1 MDTGDSGEQDR
12 QGPSP
17 QIREI
22 LKCLL
27 ALREGKAYQHY
38 IMHLD
43 NPLLG
48 PWKLGLVL
56 SPHLNNMI
64 FPPTFL
70 SSMSHSQPT
79 EAVMQLPVAVLAAEL
94 NTLSQ
99 TSHLEGQLSTWSEF
113 SGTELPKHRSDLVNS
128 PCSETS
134 NGTQSHWH
142 YNLKLSVSLITNYHP
157 SLACTVHFNHKSGYK
172 LGLFRSGF

>member
-1 MDTGDSGEQDR
+1 MAIHMMDLLTYTIAGPLMGTEDNGEQDK

-27 ALREGKAYQHY
+27 TLRAGKAYQHY
-38 IMHLD
+38 ITVMPLD
-43 NPLLG
+43 NPILG
-48 PWKLGLVL
+48 PWKFGLVL
-56 SPHLNNMI
+56 SPHLINMT

-79 EAVMQLPVAVLAAEL
+79 KAVMQLPVAALAAEL

-99 TSHLEGQLSTWSEF
+99 TSHLKGQLSTWPEF
-113 SGTELPKHRSDLVNS
+113 SGTVLLKHRSDLVT
-128 PCSETS
+128 P
-134 NGTQSHWH
+134 
-142 YNLKLSVSLITNYHP
+142 LV
-157 SLACTVHFNHKSGYK
+157 
-172 LGLFRSGF
+172 